1 MSVRAVWATLTMCGF
16 IGLTAWVSARA
27 LRSLFGE
34 MRVMI
39 ERIKEAQPQTH
50 LTSTFLGCLTAM
62 TNGDVTAITG
72 EHWGNAFR
80 SGGITAVVATVAV
93 GVGFR
98 VNQWTRAVLC
108 GVATFGVEMIAQSP
122 SYGISRADIA
132 QTSLVAAGSS
142 GASSMTDW
150 SFVTAICSRVAPS
163 SNERAAS

>member
-1 MSVRAVWATLTMCGF
+1 
-16 IGLTAWVSARA
+16 
-27 LRSLFGE
+27 

-93 GVGFR
+93 GLVF
-98 VNQWTRAVLC
+98 VL
-108 GVATFGVEMIAQSP
+108 
-122 SYGISRADIA
+122 ISGRGLCCVVLLR
-132 QTSLVAAGSS
+132 LV
-142 GASSMTDW
+142 W
-150 SFVTAICSRVAPS
+150 R
-163 SNERAAS
+163 